1 MDTSTI
7 SVEGCE
13 FIVPVAIKQYWP
25 RYLDIDEFPSFCGA
39 GNGFGDSIVPEKM
52 LGLKVAPA
60 CFIHDLSWEICELS
74 WAGFH
79 QSNSMFLHNLQQI
92 IINRSSSEI
101 LKMIRLYRAVTYFNA
116 VDSVGA
122 HFFWE
127 RKETL
132 EPLKNPV
139 VQEKFALVGVRL

>member
-7 SVEGCE
+7 LIEGCE
-13 FIVPVAIKQYWP
+13 LIIPTSIKKFWPTQIAI
-25 RYLDIDEFPSFCGA
+25 DDFPSFCGA
-39 GNGFGDSIVPEKM
+39 GNGFGDRIVPEKTI
-52 LGLKVAPA
+52 GLKVSPA
-60 CFIHDLSWEICELS
+60 CFVHDLSWEICELS

-79 QSNSMFLHNLQQI
+79 QSNSIFLHNLQQI

-132 EPLKNPV
+132 DPRKNPV
-139 VQEKFALVGVRL
+139 VQEKFALVGVTI